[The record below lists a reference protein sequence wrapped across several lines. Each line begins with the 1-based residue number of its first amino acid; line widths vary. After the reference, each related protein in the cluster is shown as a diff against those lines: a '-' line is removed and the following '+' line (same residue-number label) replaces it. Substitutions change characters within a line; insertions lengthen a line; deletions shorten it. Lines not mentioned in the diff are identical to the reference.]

1 MYIAYRYITF
11 SMKEVRSGTE
21 TSCMRF
27 AVQTSQLG
35 SNCEA
40 YILVYARLSTT
51 IHSRVALQGVW
62 PYRAISFQIVFEL
75 D

>member
-1 MYIAYRYITF
+1 ME
-11 SMKEVRSGTE
+11 EVRLGTE

-35 SNCEA
+35 SNYEV
-40 YILVYARLSTT
+40 YILAYARPSTT

-62 PYRAISFQIVFEL
+62 LEL
-75 D
+75 SAFKLYLNLAEKPIW